1 MEDTMKKRATFLTLI
16 AIFAFVF
23 SPVLGWCEM
32 QDMWADVYADTGKIN
47 ASGRVE
53 LTKITSGI
61 TYKVLAVNADTS
73 ETLYVYDDQAFTS
86 LTNPV
91 TTTNFNSPDRVQFRT
106 DPTDSSTD
114 RYVDLIVV
122 DTAGG
127 YTAFVEDFDKYTHTI
142 VIDER
147 PNIQHHGVI
156 WWSYSSAVEVDT
168 GIDFDY
174 DTRIEGV
181 SLEVVT
187 VDASATVDVGL
198 LSTGTNGDAD
208 GFLDGVST
216 TTAGIP
222 LVTLTTS
229 GALMDDGTN
238 FDPDGHSIISANE
251 QSLTYTGSSGSD
263 TGYGYIHYFFTR
275 MR

>member
-1 MEDTMKKRATFLTLI
+1 MKKRNTFLTLI

-32 QDMWADVYADTGKIN
+32 QDMWADVYADTG
-47 ASGRVE
+47 SGRVE
-53 LTKITSGI
+53 LTKITSGV

-142 VIDER
+142 VINER